1 MIISIEGSYS
11 RRKYFVKSVSSI
23 RFFFSFFLLPL
34 PFFVLPIFVPQDVLT
49 QYREQHGGK

>member
-11 RRKYFVKSVSSI
+11 RRKYFAKSVSSN
-23 RFFFSFFLLPL
+23 RFFFSFFLASL
-34 PFFVLPIFVPQDVLT
+34 PFFVLSIFVPQDVLT